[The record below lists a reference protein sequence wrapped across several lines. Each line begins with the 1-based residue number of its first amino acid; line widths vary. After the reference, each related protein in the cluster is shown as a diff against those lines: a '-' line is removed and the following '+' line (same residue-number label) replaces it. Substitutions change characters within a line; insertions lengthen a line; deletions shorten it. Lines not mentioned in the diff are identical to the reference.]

1 MWKIG
6 MPNLGH
12 TMESGRIIEW
22 LKAEGDAVAPGD
34 ALAVVETDKV
44 TVDVEA
50 PAAGLLLT
58 VIAPAGSVAPVGATI
73 ALVGRPDEAEAAA
86 ALARAA
92 RAEPAPEPTGT
103 APAPPPSLPT
113 PGPVPSAACA
123 AGGRRPVSPA
133 ARRRAGELGI
143 DPATVAGTGE
153 GGLVTVSDIERAAA
167 EPAPPAGMPVVLLHG
182 FGAAPSLFAPLAA
195 RWQGPGTLLS
205 PALPGHEGGATL
217 PGVPEVPALAA
228 ALADG
233 LPPDGPLVLGGH
245 SLGAAVAVA
254 LAGVLGAR
262 VTGLL
267 LIAPPG
273 LGAAIDTGFLDDFL
287 AGADPERAER
297 ALARLVAYPRRIAPR
312 FRAETLAQMS
322 DPARRAPLARIAE
335 ACLSP
340 DARPY
345 PLREALARL
354 SCPVRILWGR
364 ADHVLPAPAPGDVP
378 EGVDL
383 TLLAG
388 AGHLLPVE
396 RPAALA
402 AVLAAFITESAE
414 AQP

>member
-50 PAAGLLLT
+50 PAAGLLLA
-58 VIAPAGSVAPVGATI
+58 VMAPAGSVAPVGATI
-73 ALVGRPDEAEAAA
+73 ALVGQPDEAEAAA

-92 RAEPAPEPTGT
+92 RDEPAPQPTV
-103 APAPPPSLPT
+103 ASPAPPPP
-113 PGPVPSAACA
+113 PPAPAPAPAAIPA

-153 GGLVTVSDIERAAA
+153 GGLVTVSDIERAA
-167 EPAPPAGMPVVLLHG
+167 GMPVVLLHG

-195 RWQGPGTLLS
+195 RWPGPGRLLT

-217 PGVPEVPALAA
+217 PGAPDVPALAA
-228 ALADG
+228 ALADA

-262 VTGLL
+262 VAGLL

-287 AGADPERAER
+287 AGADPDRAER
-297 ALARLVAYPRRIAPR
+297 ALARLVADPRRIAPR

-378 EGVDL
+378 EGADL

-402 AVLAAFITESAE
+402 AALAAFITENAE
-414 AQP
+414 AHP